1 MTVLKNLPKS
11 PITGSGNVKVV
22 DNFLVEDIVR
32 LYKEQEDLN
41 VENYFR
47 HGETVDLLECEDTKY
62 RFYYPFEIIGDAAF
76 YENLRDSDYD
86 RNDADD
92 HKFAYQQI
100 SQNAELLEIGCGT
113 GKFLEQI
120 SGITKNVTGL
130 ELNTLAAKSAVEKG
144 FEVKVQFIEE
154 HAKENSNCY
163 DVVCAF
169 QVLEHIADV
178 RSFLDAALKL
188 LKPNGKLIFSVPNNE
203 PYFQRFSK
211 YEVLNLPPHHMGLW
225 NLDSFKKLCSVFDMN
240 LENYAFTG
248 HTSFR
253 ADAYLRAKLMVK
265 VKSLPHRHSFAEKL
279 KILAVSPIAVAKST
293 LDYLQGKKNNTHI
306 SVVFCKSD

>member
-47 HGETVDLLECEDTKY
+47 HGEEVYLLECEDTKY
-62 RFYYPFEIIGDAAF
+62 RFYFPFEIIGDAAF

-100 SQNAELLEIGCGT
+100 NENAELLEIGCGT

-144 FEVKVQFIEE
+144 FDVKVQFIEE
-154 HAKENSNCY
+154 HAKERLNYY

-178 RSFLDAALKL
+178 KPFLEAALKL

-203 PYFQRFSK
+203 PYFQRIRDRK
-211 YEVLNLPPHHMGLW
+211 
-225 NLDSFKKLCSVFDMN
+225 
-240 LENYAFTG
+240 
-248 HTSFR
+248 
-253 ADAYLRAKLMVK
+253 
-265 VKSLPHRHSFAEKL
+265 
-279 KILAVSPIAVAKST
+279 
-293 LDYLQGKKNNTHI
+293 
-306 SVVFCKSD
+306 SVV